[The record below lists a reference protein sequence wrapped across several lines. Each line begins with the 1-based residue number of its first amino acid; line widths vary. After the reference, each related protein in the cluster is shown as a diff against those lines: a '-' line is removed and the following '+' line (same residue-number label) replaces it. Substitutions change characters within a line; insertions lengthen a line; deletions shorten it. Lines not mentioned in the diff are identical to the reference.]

1 VLKWPR
7 YYSKFVWAVFFGSRK
22 LGRKGLSFR
31 NRANQ
36 KKCFKKEI
44 VQLEEN
50 FGRLPNVELVTQ
62 QSWGWQYCNIDMVN
76 SDVDVE
82 GEDFF
87 LKIFVP
93 KMFPSSF
100 QWVPKMFPK
109 FPMCYPRVF
118 PIAPR
123 FNPICFAQSPPLLTC
138 IPWEWGHKWT
148 EPIAKG
154 SPKFHSG

>member
-1 VLKWPR
+1 
-7 YYSKFVWAVFFGSRK
+7 
-22 LGRKGLSFR
+22 
-31 NRANQ
+31 
-36 KKCFKKEI
+36 
-44 VQLEEN
+44 
-50 FGRLPNVELVTQ
+50 
-62 QSWGWQYCNIDMVN
+62 MVN

-82 GEDFF
+82 GEGFF
-87 LKIFVP
+87 KKFFVP

-138 IPWEWGHKWT
+138 IPWAVFHGDGDTNGQNPLQKEVQSFTMVKN
-148 EPIAKG
+148 ENLSSQPSAKARPNW
-154 SPKFHSG
+154 STFHLNVVLGLPYANLR